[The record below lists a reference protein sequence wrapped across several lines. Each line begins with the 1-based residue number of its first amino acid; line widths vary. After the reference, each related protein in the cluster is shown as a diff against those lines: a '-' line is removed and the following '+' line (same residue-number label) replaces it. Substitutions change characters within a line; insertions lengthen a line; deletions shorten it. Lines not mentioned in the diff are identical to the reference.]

1 MSQDQ
6 VNIFYSPA
14 LENPP
19 MDGCSITYTTIS
31 KETEESTRVTIREG
45 INNIPEDDWES
56 IKAGPHGPHAL
67 RLLELGALRVME
79 SNEVKEVLSEAD
91 LKVPDDVSIAALKL
105 PDATKVITGT
115 HDLQRLT
122 AWLEQDQRVPVRTA
136 IQKRID
142 TLTGGS

>member
-1 MSQDQ
+1 
-6 VNIFYSPA
+6 
-14 LENPP
+14 

-45 INNIPEDDWES
+45 INNIPEDDWKS

-79 SNEVKEVLSEAD
+79 SNEVKEILSETD
-91 LKVPDDVSIAALKL
+91 LKVPDEVSIADLKL
-105 PDATKVITGT
+105 PDATKVITTT
-115 HDLQRLT
+115 HDLQRLA
-122 AWLEQDQRVPVRTA
+122 AWLEKDQRVPVRTA

-142 TLTGGS
+142 ALTGGN